1 MVVCSTLA
9 LFLFTQRDKFE
20 AVAAEYG
27 DQDFKE
33 EDRKE
38 TESDS
43 TEEDEDEKEEPPLAS
58 KFTEDHGKTTGNGNA
73 DVNVHI

>member
-1 MVVCSTLA
+1 MVVCSALA

-27 DQDFKE
+27 DQDLKE

-43 TEEDEDEKEEPPLAS
+43 AEEDEDEKDEPP
-58 KFTEDHGKTTGNGNA
+58 TEDDEKTA